1 LVLATPGAQPEVAGG
16 YAAVVVL
23 DGMRFFAHTDL
34 RTAERARELFLET
47 SALISR
53 KGKVLLVLDES
64 HPISASIAR
73 WNVAPLLKRELTER
87 SELQLPPYTT
97 SAVLVMGQS
106 DATQIFTGL
115 SKAIE
120 QGRLPESTR
129 LFGPAPIAKGQA
141 KIVLHVENS
150 EAPAL
155 IGVVHEL
162 QRRRSIA
169 KKELF
174 TLRINPYS
182 L

>member
-1 LVLATPGAQPEVAGG
+1 MLATPGAQPDVDGG

-23 DGMRFFAHTDL
+23 DGMRFFSHTDL

-53 KGKVLLVLDES
+53 KGKVLLVLDDS

-73 WNVAPLLKRELTER
+73 WNVAPLLKRELAER
-87 SELQLPPYTT
+87 RDLNLPPYTT
-97 SAVLVMGQS
+97 SAVVVMDQS
-106 DATQIFTGL
+106 AAPQIFAGL

-120 QGRLPESTR
+120 QGRLPQSTR
-129 LFGPAPIAKGQA
+129 LFGPAMIAKGQA
-141 KIVLHVENS
+141 KIVLHVENA
-150 EAPAL
+150 EALAL

-169 KKELF
+169 KKDLF
-174 TLRINPYS
+174 ILRINPYS